1 MKKFLRVIAVAM
13 LLLAIAIP
21 CLADETAK
29 CDHHFV
35 VNENASQAA
44 TCTTD
49 GYTVY
54 SCDKCYAK
62 SANYTVTV
70 SKTGHKWGEAVTI
83 TDPGCG
89 TTGKAV
95 RSCQNDNCTETKTDI
110 IPATGKHTAR
120 DVYAGTEQASKSKD
134 PTCAEA
140 GYNALTICKDCG
152 TVLTTEV
159 VPATGAHTYDKVKTV
174 KEPTCTEE
182 GYTLTYCSVCG
193 KEQAGSHKTLKA
205 NGHGASTGV
214 IYESKAATCENNQFT
229 YELCSICGAKI
240 NEKEANN
247 KLPHNWDKGWVVTT
261 ESTCTEKGE
270 YTRTCV
276 ACGKVETKEKAAWN
290 HKYNEDKPVIITK
303 ATCTENSV
311 GGYIC
316 SRCGEIV
323 QSWENKDKLGHK
335 EVITVTPA
343 TCEKDGSVVT
353 TCATCKETLKS
364 ETLAKLKH
372 VGEWKVTKEACKCT
386 AGVMTE
392 ICKNCKAVLDTKEIA
407 ATGEGKHEA
416 RDEWTIVRQPNA
428 YQEGKAIKTCK
439 YCDVQMA
446 KKYFTNAASL
456 GNAKVDTS
464 KKDTTTSSSSSSSKN
479 NTTSS
484 SSASKNNTAATTS
497 STAAVKAVVAVEPV
511 VVTEWKL
518 GEKFEI
524 ADGVY
529 MTITLNAETNKYDVV
544 VEGVDN
550 IETAKI
556 AFVKA
561 DATEAPA
568 EEDYID
574 LIESNWVI
582 NAEDVD
588 EAAILYIVID

>member
-21 CLADETAK
+21 CMAESNVCSETKGEHEWVEKVADRVKPNCTTAGKAFYTCKCGAYKEVELPATDHDYSTGAKVVTGTPSSCTEQGTGYVYCKNAGCTEHEDIKLPLADHVAVKNTDK
-29 CDHHFV
+29 NWKKD
-35 VNENASQAA
+35 A
-44 TCTTD
+44 TCGKD
-49 GYTVY
+49 GFNVVEY
-54 SCDKCYAK
+54 CKNC
-62 SANYTVTV
+62 
-70 SKTGHKWGEAVTI
+70 
-83 TDPGCG
+83 
-89 TTGKAV
+89 KAIM
-95 RSCQNDNCTETKTDI
+95 TKET
-110 IPATGKHTAR
+110 IPATGKHELHRVEHA
-120 DVYAGTEQASKSKD
+120 A
-134 PTCAEA
+134 
-140 GYNALTICKDCG
+140 KDC
-152 TVLTTEV
+152 TEKAYSQLECKLCDYVDKSSKV
-159 VPATGAHTYDKVKTV
+159 VGKAGAHTPSQYDYTLISEATCTKPEMRAPYCTVCGKTLDAV
-174 KEPTCTEE
+174 EHGKKLGHDYDLGTVDKKATCTTEGSRHWNCKRCGEIIETQKIAKLNHAETVVTIVEPTCT
-182 GYTLTYCSVCG
+182 
-193 KEQAGSHKTLKA
+193 KAGSNTTTCKLCGEVMETITIPA
-205 NGHGASTGV
+205 TGHGAT
-214 IYESKAATCENNQFT
+214 
-229 YELCSICGAKI
+229 
-240 NEKEANN
+240 
-247 KLPHNWDKGWVVTT
+247 
-261 ESTCTEKGE
+261 
-270 YTRTCV
+270 
-276 ACGKVETKEKAAWN
+276 
-290 HKYNEDKPVIITK
+290 
-303 ATCTENSV
+303 
-311 GGYIC
+311 
-316 SRCGEIV
+316 
-323 QSWENKDKLGHK
+323 
-335 EVITVTPA
+335 
-343 TCEKDGSVVT
+343 
-353 TCATCKETLKS
+353 
-364 ETLAKLKH
+364 
-372 VGEWKVTKEACKCT
+372 EWKVTKEAT
-386 AGVMTE
+386 ACDNGVMSE
-392 ICKNCKAVLDTKEIA
+392 VCKDCDTVLNTKEIA
-407 ATGEGKHEA
+407 ATGKGKHEA